1 MATFFDVD
9 ILNAELEDFRGPL
22 EKQLSQEAYVFER
35 MRKMAKV
42 TNDHHGTYATRP
54 ISTGS
59 PSKGTG
65 IFSGDETLDLTRYT
79 NKDKYELELGRIVVP
94 CTIPIKVANL
104 NKGRNGALKLIDEY
118 VLEIGEYVPMDFNKF
133 ILGGTTDSL
142 VLDAADLE
150 GFLTMSVE
158 HTTGRGR
165 GLDTG
170 VISFVAP
177 GSQSGVVQNVSR
189 SQANGVYTQFGDA
202 HWSGGSG
209 KKTLRKVYRQCAH
222 HSGMRGKGPDLVVM
236 DSDTFGNY
244 DDDKEGSVRL
254 QLINDQEDGGNKL
267 LTENVLGQ
275 ATVIDEPMLDVS
287 VFSGNASDGLA
298 YILTMRHWEM
308 FIVEDWSFSDFTDKV
323 ANADGLVAKAA
334 FQGGWMCRRL
344 PAQGAYTGGAA

>member
-42 TNDHHGTYATRP
+42 TTDHHGTYATRP

-189 SQANGVYTQFGDA
+189 SQAN
-202 HWSGGSG
+202 
-209 KKTLRKVYRQCAH
+209 
-222 HSGMRGKGPDLVVM
+222 LVVM